1 MLRELRAARLD
12 KAAIAKSE
20 DAQTISVTVPCGCM
34 SVRGRT
40 AESPEGESSGS
51 SQQPPG
57 EAEQCA
63 GEMTVSVAQELVP
76 EGFSGVAK
84 AMRMTVMISHY

>member
-40 AESPEGESSGS
+40 AESPEGE
-51 SQQPPG
+51 
-57 EAEQCA
+57 
-63 GEMTVSVAQELVP
+63 
-76 EGFSGVAK
+76 
-84 AMRMTVMISHY
+84 